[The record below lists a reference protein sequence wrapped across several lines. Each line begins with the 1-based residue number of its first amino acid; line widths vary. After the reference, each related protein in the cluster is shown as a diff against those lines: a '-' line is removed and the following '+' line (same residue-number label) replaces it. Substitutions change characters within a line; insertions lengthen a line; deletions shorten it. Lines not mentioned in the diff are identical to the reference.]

1 MTIDER
7 VEALL
12 NKMTL
17 KEKIGQLHQ
26 AGTTMTCAL
35 PGFEADIDK
44 WVSEMLQG
52 KLSKEELDQRL
63 AMCEEDL
70 REKEV
75 LEGEQGSFI
84 NLYEDEKLAEVLEN
98 AKRSRLGIPL
108 FIGVDVIRGYR
119 TMFPTPLA
127 MSCSWD
133 LEMIRQAAHVSKREA
148 WEAGVNWTFGP
159 MLDVARDGRWG
170 RIVESPGEDPYL
182 ASRIAQVQ
190 VTEFQ
195 KEEEDGC
202 RLLATAKHFLAYGAV
217 SGGQDYNTVDLSKRQ
232 LYETY
237 LPPFRAAIK
246 AGVGAVMSAFQDLNG
261 VPCTMDRWLLTEL
274 LREQLGF
281 EGFVV
286 SDAEAVKQCVVHGAA
301 KDEKEAAKQAFLAGG
316 DMDMGSMDYHK
327 YLEELV
333 REGEVSKE
341 EIEEAARRI
350 LKKKMEFG
358 LFEREYV
365 YDAEK
370 LAGINLSK
378 EHRAIARE
386 AGRRSA
392 VLLKNNG
399 TLPIPTAVKKILVV
413 GALADD
419 RQELMGPWSFTGRMD
434 TLITILEGIRAGAP
448 KGTEVSYSRGC
459 EVEESRS
466 RDLELVSSEGTDSVS
481 SGREASE
488 TDWAWQECFAKAKE
502 ADFILAVAGENA
514 FMSGEAASRADLHL
528 AGRQEEFLLKLAELG
543 RPLAVVLVNGRPLAI
558 GRLQKHPGIGAILES
573 WHLGTEFGHAVA
585 DLLFGIYNPSGKLTT
600 TWANE
605 AGQEPMYYNHPN
617 TGKPGSDFKFTS
629 KYQDVPVMPLYP
641 FGYGLSYTNFA
652 YFDLQ
657 IKEKKIRMDG
667 ALKCSVWIENTGD
680 RMGEEVVQCY
690 VRDLTASIVRPV
702 RELKGFQKIQLQP
715 GEGKQVNF
723 TIPIAELGF
732 YNRECVYVVEPG
744 TFRLYI
750 GPNSMEG
757 LEQEFEVVTA

>member
-7 VEALL
+7 VETLL
-12 NKMTL
+12 GKMTL

-26 AGTTMTCAL
+26 AGTTMNCAL

-52 KLSKEELDQRL
+52 KLSKEELDKRL

-75 LEGEQGSFI
+75 LAGEQGSFI
-84 NLYEDEKLAEVLEN
+84 NLYEDKKVAAVLEN
-98 AKRSRLGIPL
+98 AKKSRLGIPL
-108 FIGVDVIRGYR
+108 FIGVDVVRGYR

-133 LEMIRQAAHVSKREA
+133 LEMIRRTVHVSKREA

-182 ASRIAQVQ
+182 AGRIAEVQ
-190 VTEFQ
+190 VAEFQ

-217 SGGQDYNTVDLSKRQ
+217 SGGQDYNTVDLSNRQ

-237 LPPFRAAIK
+237 LPPFLAAIK

-261 VPCTMDRWLLTEL
+261 VPCTMDRWLLTEV
-274 LREQLGF
+274 LRDQLGF

-286 SDAEAVKQCVVHGAA
+286 SDAEAVKQCVAHGTA
-301 KDEKEAAKQAFLAGG
+301 KDEKDAAKQAFLAGG
-316 DMDMGSMDYHK
+316 DMDMGSMDYHL

-333 REGEVSKE
+333 REGEVSGE
-341 EIEEAARRI
+341 EIDVAVRRI
-350 LKKKMEFG
+350 LKKKLEFG

-365 YDAEK
+365 YDPEK
-370 LAGINLSK
+370 LERIHLSK
-378 EHRAIARE
+378 EHRAVARE

-392 VLLKNNG
+392 VLLKNDG
-399 TLPIPTAVKKILVV
+399 TLPISEIVKKILVV

-419 RQELMGPWSFTGRMD
+419 KQELMGPWSFTGRTD
-434 TLITILEGIRAGAP
+434 VQVTILEGMIAGAP
-448 KGTEVSYSRGC
+448 KGTEVSYLRGC
-459 EVEESRS
+459 EVEEN
-466 RDLELVSSEGTDSVS
+466 GGADSVS
-481 SGREASE
+481 GERAKTE
-488 TDWAWQECFAKAKE
+488 WNRAWQECFEKAKE
-502 ADFILAVAGENA
+502 ADFILAVAGEKA
-514 FMSGEAASRADLHL
+514 FMSGEAASRANLHL
-528 AGRQEEFLLKLAELG
+528 SGRQEEFLLKLAELG
-543 RPLAVVLVNGRPLAI
+543 RPLAVVLVNGRPLSI
-558 GRLQKHPGIGAILES
+558 GRLQQNPGIGAILES

-585 DLLFGIYNPSGKLTT
+585 DLLFGVYNPSGKLTT

-629 KYQDVPVMPLYP
+629 KYQDVPVTPLYP
-641 FGYGLSYTNFA
+641 FGYGLSYTDFA
-652 YFDLQ
+652 YQDLQ
-657 IKEKKIRMDG
+657 MEKKKIRTDES
-667 ALKCSVWIENTGD
+667 LQCSVWIENTGKYP
-680 RMGEEVVQCY
+680 GEEVVQCY
-690 VRDLTASIVRPV
+690 VRDLTASVARPV
-702 RELKGFQKIQLQP
+702 RELKGFQKLQLQP
-715 GEGKQVNF
+715 GERKQVSF
-723 TIPIAELGF
+723 TIPAAELGF
-732 YNRECVYVVEPG
+732 YNRDCRYVVEPG
-744 TFRLYI
+744 VFRLFI

-757 LEQEFEVVTA
+757 LEQEFEVTAGPEAAAK